1 MSKILLASFLM
12 VLVASF
18 IFVGQVQTALA
29 KPDNGNAKGNR
40 VRVLADSNAK
50 VLAAHEKGC
59 ETVRETKGLKAL
71 LCPEETVAA
80 LGLREDIRIYK
91 ADSAANEQIGADIVQ
106 SSGNNGEGRKIA
118 VLDTGYNY
126 NHPELASSYLG
137 GKDFVNNDND
147 PLDDNGHGSHVAG
160 LITGDGVNS
169 AARGVAPA
177 AGIIVGKVLDSE
189 GSGFF
194 SDLVAAIY
202 WVVDGPDGVA
212 GNKDDFKVD
221 AINLSMGTAAPYLY
235 KTFCNDEMPEL
246 TAAIKY
252 AVERKVSV
260 VVAAGNYGKEGVS
273 IPGCISYSLTV
284 GAVNSLDKVAS
295 FSGRG
300 KGVDL
305 SAPGVALI
313 SAGADSRLYSLEGTS
328 MSTPIVSGTIALIK
342 HEHKWYSA
350 NKIRL
355 VLVNSSLDLGKEG
368 RDHSYGYG
376 RVNATAAS
384 MQ

>member
-1 MSKILLASFLM
+1 MSKILMASFLM
-12 VLVASF
+12 VLVASLVF
-18 IFVGQVQTALA
+18 LGQFQTALA
-29 KPDNGNAKGNR
+29 KPDNDKR
-40 VRVLADSNAK
+40 VRVLADSNEK
-50 VLAAHEKGC
+50 VSAALAKGC
-59 ETVRETKGLKAL
+59 DTVRETKGLRAL
-71 LCPEETVAA
+71 LCPEETVSA

-106 SSGNNGEGRKIA
+106 SSGNNGEGRKIV

-126 NHPELASSYLG
+126 NHAELASSYLG
-137 GKDFVNNDND
+137 GKDFVNNDDD

-160 LITGDGVNS
+160 IITGDGVNS

-202 WVVDGPDGVA
+202 WAVDGPDGIA
-212 GNKDDFKVD
+212 GNKDDFKAD

-235 KTFCNDEMPEL
+235 KTFCDDEMPEL
-246 TAAIKY
+246 TEAIKY

-260 VVAAGNYGKEGVS
+260 VVAAGNHGSDGVS
-273 IPGCISYSLTV
+273 IPGCISHSLTV

-305 SAPGVALI
+305 SAPGVGLI
-313 SAGADSRLYSLEGTS
+313 SAWSDSTSPSLEGTS
-328 MSTPIVSGTIALIK
+328 MSTPVVSGTIALIK

-355 VLVNSSLDLGKEG
+355 VLINTALDLGKEG

-376 RVNATAAS
+376 RVVASEAAV
-384 MQ
+384 